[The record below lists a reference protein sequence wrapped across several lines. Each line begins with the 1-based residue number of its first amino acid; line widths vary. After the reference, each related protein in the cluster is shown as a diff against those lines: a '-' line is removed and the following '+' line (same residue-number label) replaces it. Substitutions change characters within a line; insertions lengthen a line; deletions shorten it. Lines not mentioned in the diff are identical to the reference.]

1 MFSLFHKDN
10 STLPEQKPGDQTPMG
25 VEQSGAASFAGVRQA
40 LSTVGVPPR
49 LETDAMG
56 VVPPALATETS
67 LRTGAADADA
77 AGIGSADRHEM
88 TPGVAGR
95 SAEISEPL
103 PAAREEAP
111 SPGPSISWAGEEAAE
126 FTEDD
131 DEGSVDAEPVK
142 EERETPVR
150 LTGRRKGTHSSKG
163 RELKLPEEA
172 KRNGYTPEQRLLM
185 LDTWRRSGLPAPD
198 FASSGRASPSTRC
211 ISGRSSSSDR
221 GRPG

>member
-10 STLPEQKPGDQTPMG
+10 STLPEQEPGDQTPMG

-40 LSTVGVPPR
+40 PSTVGVPPR

-67 LRTGAADADA
+67 LRTGAAGADA

-126 FTEDD
+126 RTAGTEAAGAGQA
-131 DEGSVDAEPVK
+131 EWLHARAASVDARHVAA
-142 EERETPVR
+142 ERTAGVGLR
-150 LTGRRKGTHSSKG
+150 QLGRGGQGH
-163 RELKLPEEA
+163 A
-172 KRNGYTPEQRLLM
+172 V
-185 LDTWRRSGLPAPD
+185 
-198 FASSGRASPSTRC
+198 
-211 ISGRSSSSDR
+211 
-221 GRPG
+221 